1 VKQVVQA
8 INGGPVRVID
18 APRPTIGATEVLVRT
33 VTTTISP
40 GTERAVTALAQSSL
54 IDKARAR
61 PDLVKQVI
69 SKARAEGLASTARA
83 VRARLDED
91 MPLGYSGAGIA
102 VAVGDAV
109 QGIKPGDLVATGG
122 ASKANHAE
130 FQAVP
135 AMLCVR
141 VPDGVSANDASMA
154 TIASIALHGVRLAE
168 IEPGSRVVVV
178 GLGLVGQL
186 AVRLAQAAGADVFGI
201 DLDPLAVE
209 RTIKS
214 GAAASVEH
222 GDDTT
227 RAVLDWSRGRGADAV
242 IVAAAGHSSAVMGR
256 APDLC
261 RDRASVV
268 VVGDVGLDLDRR
280 PYYDRE
286 LTIRFAR
293 SYGPG
298 RYERSYEDWG
308 VDYPPGLVRF
318 TEGRNL
324 ETVLDLLAA
333 DRLRVDD
340 LITHR
345 FDIAEAT
352 KAYELVET
360 RDQPFVGIQLTYPAL
375 PDGATPDELAAAEGP
390 IRLRTPRP
398 ARGQAVPATPSTAA
412 WSPRSSSR
420 KIPGVGL
427 IGAGSFATTVLLPSL
442 QKARFNRLV
451 AVASASG
458 LSARHL
464 AERAGFEQ
472 AVSGA
477 DAVINDPDVDVVV
490 IATPHDTHAALAAAA
505 LRAGKHVFCEKPL
518 ALSFDELVAVE
529 QALASTDAHLFVGF
543 NRRWSSPVAQVR
555 DHLGTSGGP
564 LVITYRVNAGTL
576 PPTHWYHDR
585 RQGGRLLGE
594 VCHFV
599 DTCAAIVGSPADGAH
614 AVASGASNSELV
626 LSQDVALVLHYP
638 DGSVASITYAA
649 GGHTAVEKERI
660 EVLGRGHAAT
670 IVDFRE
676 VVLDGKASVVR
687 PQDKGHG
694 AEARAFFEIVQ
705 GRRTAGDEAISSTR
719 TTLTAAASLGTP
731 LSPKLIE

>member
-1 VKQVVQA
+1 MKQVVQA

-18 APRPTIGATEVLVRT
+18 APRPTISATEVLVRT
-33 VTTTISP
+33 LTTTISP

-54 IDKARAR
+54 LDKARAR
-61 PDLVKQVI
+61 PDLVKQVVA
-69 SKARAEGLASTARA
+69 KAKAEGLASTARA

-102 VAVGDAV
+102 IAVGDAV

-141 VPDGVSANDASMA
+141 VPDGVSAADASTA

-168 IEPGSRVVVV
+168 IEPGSRVVVI

-186 AVRLAQAAGADVFGI
+186 AVRLAQAAGAEVYGI

-209 RTIKS
+209 RTAKC
-214 GAAASVEH
+214 GATASIEQ
-222 GDDTT
+222 GADTT
-227 RAVLDWSRGRGADAV
+227 RAVLEWSRGRGADAV
-242 IVAAAGHSSAVMGR
+242 IVAAAGSSSVVMGR

-298 RYERSYEDWG
+298 RYERTYEEWG
-308 VDYPPGLVRF
+308 IDYPAGLVRF

-340 LITHR
+340 LITHH
-345 FDIAEAT
+345 FEIADAAR
-352 KAYELVET
+352 AYELVET
-360 RDQPFVGIQLTYPAL
+360 RDQPFVGIQLTYPAV
-375 PDGATPDELAAAEGP
+375 PDDASISELAPLEPPVRIDVARRAS
-390 IRLRTPRP
+390 RTSGS
-398 ARGQAVPATPSTAA
+398 A
-412 WSPRSSSR
+412 
-420 KIPGVGL
+420 PGLGL
-427 IGAGSFATTVLLPSL
+427 VGAGAFATTVLLPSL
-442 QKARFNRLV
+442 RKAGFHRLV
-451 AVASASG
+451 SVASASG

-477 DAVINDPDVDVVV
+477 DAVIDDPNVDVVV
-490 IATPHDTHAALAAAA
+490 IATPHDTHASLVARA

-518 ALSFDELVAVE
+518 ALTFAELADVE
-529 QALASTDAHLFVGF
+529 QAAASTDAQLFVGF
-543 NRRWSSPVAQVR
+543 NRRWSAPISQVR
-555 DHLGTSGGP
+555 DHVGSAGGP

-576 PPTHWYHDR
+576 PATHWYHDR

-599 DTCAAIVGSPADGAH
+599 DTCAALVGKPADGAH
-614 AVASGASNSELV
+614 AVASATPSSELV
-626 LSQDVALVLHYP
+626 LSQDLALVLHYP
-638 DGSVASITYAA
+638 DGSVASITYAS
-649 GGHTAVEKERI
+649 GGDSSVEKERI
-660 EVLGRGHAAT
+660 DVLGRGHSAT

-676 VVLDGKASVVR
+676 VILDGKASSVR
-687 PQDKGHG
+687 PQDKGHA
-694 AEARAFFEIVQ
+694 AEARAFLDIVR
-705 GRRTAGDEAISSTR
+705 GRRTPGDEAIDSTR
-719 TTLTAAASLGTP
+719 TTLAAAASLG
-731 LSPKLIE
+731 SPRA